1 MLVGICHLEL
11 YLTEGGSLK
20 EKRQVIKSI
29 IDKLRNRFNISIAE
43 IGCQDNIRKAEIGF
57 SVVSNESAHLDS
69 LMEKAINFIDNNGRV
84 EIVNID
90 REII

>member
-1 MLVGICHLEL
+1 MLVGICYLEI

-29 IDKLRNRFNISIAE
+29 IERLRNKFNISIAE

-57 SVVSNESAHLDS
+57 SAVSNESAHLDS
-69 LMEKAINFIDNNGRV
+69 LMEKAINFIDQNGKV
-84 EIVNID
+84 EIVNIN